1 MKWHDHSKLEGTHAL
16 FSPSRSGWEH
26 YNFDR
31 MQTVYYNSFA
41 QQIGT
46 VLHRQAEKRIS
57 KKLRLHPEEKNSVRL
72 ALYDEPGIP
81 DDVVDI
87 LDFEPMFANLM
98 NYVNDAISFR
108 MDPEIILY
116 NNRFCYGTVDAISFI
131 DNFLRI
137 HDLKTGVTPAH
148 MEQLLKYAA
157 LFCLEYDVHPI
168 DIQSELRIYQLNDVI
183 VHNPDPAELQ
193 EYCDIIMDI
202 NRLSNSVMV
211 GGR

>member
-16 FSPSRSGWEH
+16 FSPSRSGWEK

-46 VLHRQAEKRIS
+46 VLHRQAERRIS
-57 KKLRLHPEEKNSVRL
+57 KRLRLHPEEKNSIRL
-72 ALYDEPGIP
+72 ALYDDPGIP

-87 LDFEPMFANLM
+87 LDFEPMFINLM
-98 NYVNDAISFR
+98 SYVNDAISFR

-157 LFCLEYDVHPI
+157 LFCLEYDVDPI

-183 VHNPDPAELQ
+183 IHTPDPAELQ

-202 NRLSNSVMV
+202 NKLSNSVMV